1 MFFCIQRMGAR
12 VFSFSN
18 LRICITM
25 TGGVSA
31 DVEGWTGSTD
41 EDSGVAAILS
51 VSIALPGELGCSS
64 ACPNSY

>member
-1 MFFCIQRMGAR
+1 
-12 VFSFSN
+12 
-18 LRICITM
+18 M

-64 ACPNSY
+64 ACPTLISKGCSPRHISTSFYKASKHIKL